1 MTDDT
6 TSDEGR
12 GMIYVINLQDRQH
25 WGGGGG
31 GLDGGSPISMLNFKI
46 LKF

>member
-1 MTDDT
+1 MNDDT

-31 GLDGGSPISMLNFKI
+31 SRWGVPNFYVE
-46 LKF
+46 F